1 MFLGRFREWIDGAGE
16 LSYSGG
22 ACGRGVATCIIGD
35 FIFTLY
41 LDSCDEVTLGLFLS
55 SMVQLF
61 LWWLCNLNRQCS
73 STLRF
78 PHG

>member
-1 MFLGRFREWIDGAGE
+1 MVWGYLVTVAVRVV
-16 LSYSGG
+16 
-22 ACGRGVATCIIGD
+22 GVVLCVYLGD
-35 FIFTLY
+35 FIFILY
-41 LDSCDEVTLGLFLS
+41 LDSCDGLTLRLFIS